1 MERNKAVGIWL
12 FIGVV
17 MIFFQIVIGGVTRL
31 TGSGLSITK
40 WEIVTG
46 TIPPLSEDSWQKE
59 FEHYKATPQ
68 YHKINKGMSLG
79 DFKFI
84 YFWEYFHR
92 LWARSMG
99 FVFLFPLLYFL
110 WKKKIRQALKPH
122 LAGVFGLAAL
132 VASFGWIMV
141 ASGLVERPWVN
152 AYKLS
157 IHLSLGILLY
167 AYVLYLAYSET
178 FAHKRTASTSMHSW
192 AFTLTGVLALQIF
205 FGGLM
210 SGMKAGLFFPT
221 WPDMNGAIIP
231 LELMDLSKFSISA
244 FTHYD
249 SNIYA
254 VAFVQFFHRFLAYAI
269 IILAFIF
276 WKKIKDSKI
285 AAIQN
290 AKNILVFTVLLQVTL
305 GIITVVMCKGQIP
318 VFWGVAHQAGAI
330 LLLSVLLYIL
340 YCTRPVKS

>member
-1 MERNKAVGIWL
+1 MNRDKAVGIWL
-12 FIGVV
+12 GIGVV
-17 MIFFQIVIGGVTRL
+17 MIFFQIFIGGVTRL

-46 TIPPLSEDSWQKE
+46 TLPPLSEDHWEEE
-59 FEHYKATPQ
+59 FEEYKATPQ

-110 WKKKIRQALKPH
+110 WKKKIRKALKPH
-122 LAGVFGLAAL
+122 LAGVFALAAL

-141 ASGLVERPWVN
+141 ASGLIERPWVN

-167 AYVLYLAYSET
+167 AYVLYLAYDEL
-178 FAHKRTASTSMHSW
+178 FAKKKEASRQIYKWS
-192 AFTLTGVLALQIF
+192 VLLSSALAIQIF
-205 FGGLM
+205 LGGLM

-231 LELMDLSKFSISA
+231 ETLLDFSNLTLSA

-254 VAFVQFFHRFLAYAI
+254 VAFVQFFHRLLAYI
-269 IILAFIF
+269 IVIFALLF
-276 WKKIKDSKI
+276 WKKIKDSNI
-285 AAIQN
+285 PSIQT
-290 AKNILVFTVLLQVTL
+290 AKQLLVFAVLLQVTL

-330 LLLSVLLYIL
+330 FLLSVLLYIL
-340 YCTRPVKS
+340 YCTKPGKS